1 MNRKNPPLHLLG
13 LFSLTTLTAGSVQA
27 KSPSSISLA
36 PLGSVAAGS
45 FLTSAAEIV
54 AYDAGSK
61 RLLVVNAQA
70 AQIDVVDIA
79 DPAAPVLRDDLSID
93 VTLYGAVANSVAV
106 RDGLIAVAV
115 ESAVKTDPGKVVFFG
130 PDLQFISAVEVG
142 AQPDMIIFTPDGRNV
157 LTANEGEPSPDYSQD
172 PEGSVSVISIS
183 RGATRA
189 TVRTAG
195 FTAFNGLSRA
205 ALFDGSGSGPKPAVR
220 VFGPDNTVAQNIEPE
235 YITISQDSKTA
246 WVTLQENNALAVIDI
261 STAKVTSVNGLG
273 LKDHNLALNGFGSSN
288 ALDASDRDG
297 TPVANAGGINIK
309 NWPVKGL
316 FLPDAIASFK
326 AGRETYLVLAN
337 EGDSRDWTGYSEETR
352 VGSMALDPAVFPPAL
367 AVELKKTSNL
377 GRLKATKAQGDTAG
391 NNIYKEIY
399 TFGGRSFSIRSATG
413 ALLWD
418 SGDQFEKITAALHQ
432 PVAPVL
438 PTDPPQFLFNSNH
451 EANKFDDRSDD
462 KGPEPE
468 GVAVGKAYGR
478 TFAFIGLERVGGVMV
493 YDVTNPVSPRFV
505 QYVNNRD
512 FSQPVD
518 SEAAGDLGPE
528 GLLFISEE
536 DSPTDQPLLVIGNE
550 VSGTT
555 TIYGISK
562 LKSKE
567 DDEDDD
573 SEGEPKGT
581 ERVKD

>member
-1 MNRKNPPLHLLG
+1 MNPIHPPLHLLG
-13 LFSLTTLTAGSVQA
+13 LCFLTTLTAGSLQA

-54 AYDAGSK
+54 AYDACSK

-70 AQIDVVDIA
+70 AQIDVIDISN
-79 DPAAPVLRDDLSID
+79 PAAPVLRDELSID
-93 VTLYGAVANSVAV
+93 VTPYGAVANSVAV

-130 PDLQFISAVEVG
+130 RNLQFISAVEVG
-142 AQPDMIIFTPDGRNV
+142 ALPDMITFTPDGRHV
-157 LTANEGEPSPDYSQD
+157 LTANEGEPSTDYAQD
-172 PEGSVSVISIS
+172 PEGSVSIISIS
-183 RGATRA
+183 RGAARA

-195 FTAFNGLSRA
+195 FAAFNGMSREH
-205 ALFDGSGSGPKPAVR
+205 LFDGNGSGPKPAVR
-220 VFGPDNTVAQNIEPE
+220 VFGPESTVAQNIEPE
-235 YITISQDSKTA
+235 FITISQDSKTA
-246 WVTLQENNALAVIDI
+246 WVTLQENNALAIVDI
-261 STAKVTSVNGLG
+261 STATVTSVNGLG
-273 LKDHNLALNGFGSSN
+273 VKDHSLALNHFGSSN
-288 ALDASDRDG
+288 AMDASDRDG
-297 TPVANAGGINIK
+297 IPVANAGGINIK

-326 AGRETYLVLAN
+326 IGRETYLILAN
-337 EGDSRDWTGYSEETR
+337 EGDSRDWSGYSEETR
-352 VGSMALDPAVFPPAL
+352 VGSMALDPTVFPPAL
-367 AVELKKTSNL
+367 AAELKKTSNL

-391 NNIYKEIY
+391 NSIYKEIY
-399 TFGGRSFSIRSATG
+399 TFGGRSFSIRSTTG
-413 ALLWD
+413 VLLWD
-418 SGDQFEKITAALHQ
+418 SGDQFEQITAALHQ

-478 TFAFIGLERVGGVMV
+478 TFAFIGLERIGGVMV
-493 YDVTNPVSPRFV
+493 YDVTTPASPQFV

-518 SEAAGDLGPE
+518 SAAAGDLGPE
-528 GLLFISEE
+528 GLLFINEE
-536 DSPTDQPLLVIGNE
+536 DSPTHQPLLIIGSE

-562 LKSKE
+562 VKSDRE
-567 DDEDDD
+567 
-573 SEGEPKGT
+573 
-581 ERVKD
+581 

>member
-1 MNRKNPPLHLLG
+1 MNRINPPLHLLG
-13 LFSLTTLTAGSVQA
+13 LFSLTTLTAGSLQA

-93 VTLYGAVANSVAV
+93 VTPYGAVANSVAV

-115 ESAVKTDPGKVVFFG
+115 EGTLKTDPGKVVFFG
-130 PDLQFISAVEVG
+130 QDLQFIASVEVG
-142 AQPDMIIFTPDGRNV
+142 ALPDMICFTPDGRHV
-157 LTANEGEPSPDYSQD
+157 LTANEGEPDTEYAVD
-172 PEGSVSVISIS
+172 PEGSISIIDIS
-183 RGATRA
+183 QGAAQA
-189 TVRTAG
+189 TTRTAG
-195 FTAFNGLSRA
+195 FTAFNGRSRA
-205 ALFDGSGSGPKPAVR
+205 ELFDGSGPGPKPAVR
-220 VFGPDNTVAQNIEPE
+220 VFGPESTVAQNIEPE

-246 WVTLQENNALAVIDI
+246 WVTLQENNALAIVDI
-261 STAKVTSVNGLG
+261 STATVTSVNGLG
-273 LKDHNLALNGFGSSN
+273 VKDHSLTMNGFGSSN
-288 ALDASDRDG
+288 KMDTSDRDG
-297 TPVANAGGINIK
+297 IPVANAGRINIT
-309 NWPVKGL
+309 NWPVKG
-316 FLPDAIASFK
+316 FYLPDAIASFK
-326 AGRETYLVLAN
+326 IGKETYLVTAN
-337 EGDSRDWTGYSEETR
+337 EGDSRDWSGYSEETR
-352 VGSMALDPAVFPPAL
+352 VGSMALDPTAFPPAV
-367 AVELKKTSNL
+367 ATELKKPSNL

-399 TFGGRSFSIRSATG
+399 TFGGRSFSIRSTSG

-418 SGDQFEKITAALHQ
+418 SGDQFEQITAGLHQ
-432 PVAPVL
+432 PVAPLL

-451 EANKFDDRSDD
+451 EVNKFDDRSDD

-468 GVAVGKAYGR
+468 GVAVGKVFGR

-493 YDVTNPVSPRFV
+493 YDVTTPAAPQFV

-512 FSQPVD
+512 FSQPVN
-518 SEAAGDLGPE
+518 SAAAGDLGPE
-528 GLLFISEE
+528 GLLFINEE
-536 DSPTDQPLLVIGNE
+536 DSPTHQPLLIIGNE

-555 TIYGISK
+555 TIYGISQV
-562 LKSKE
+562 KS
-567 DDEDDD
+567 DEN
-573 SEGEPKGT
+573 
-581 ERVKD
+581 